1 MAPIDA
7 VGEVVTASGV
17 AGRRLRQ
24 VIARLS
30 EGPHR
35 LADLVRDC
43 TVPRRSV
50 EVLLRAADAD
60 LLTRSDGTT
69 LREEVVAEYRTAFGY
84 EQLRRTEPADPFA
97 AQLAAHRQL
106 TGLLRT
112 AIASAPSNQAL
123 DHVSATAETAVRRAL
138 WLDASFDLA
147 GAHLVCVGDHDLTS
161 LAVGGLR
168 PECRVSVV
176 DVDERLLRYIAEWAA
191 ERGLSVDCWYGD
203 LRFGLPPALVGSG
216 DLVFTDPPY
225 TPEGV
230 ELFLG
235 RGAETLRDR
244 VNGRLVMAYGF
255 SPLAPALGVKVQRA
269 VHELELAVEAILP
282 AFNRYEGAQAVGSAS
297 DLYVCR
303 PTSRTW
309 QRLERRSSRTAMN
322 IYTHGGQ
329 SLEARGEEHGPALA
343 EVAATMP
350 DGERALYAGDGWP
363 RERAGSRVALT
374 DLFVSGP
381 PAGRAPT
388 FAAVNLVDDPG
399 PWLVRA
405 LLALNADRVRVL
417 VPNQHADLADAVSQ
431 GDLRSLLAAK
441 YTLKLRRSTPTS
453 RHAVVEATAVTD
465 NSAAR
470 WLLTHAH
477 GKVSNVL
484 RESLIRGSAEPLT
497 KNHARALVARFLPA
511 GWSDG
516 RLVDLPRAGIRALV
530 DGVER

>member
-1 MAPIDA
+1 MDA

-30 EGPHR
+30 EGPHH
-35 LADLVRDC
+35 LEDLVRDC
-43 TVPRRSV
+43 AVPRRTV
-50 EVLLRAADAD
+50 EALLRAADAD
-60 LLTRSDGTT
+60 LLARPDGTA
-69 LREEVVAEYRTAFGY
+69 LRDEVVAEYRNTFGY

-97 AQLAAHRQL
+97 AQMAAHRQL
-106 TGLLRT
+106 TGYLRT
-112 AIASAPSNQAL
+112 AIASAPTNQAL
-123 DHVSATAETAVRRAL
+123 DHVSATADTAIRRAL
-138 WLDASFDLA
+138 WLDATYDLA
-147 GAHLVCVGDHDLTS
+147 GAHLVCVGDHDLTA
-161 LAVGGLR
+161 LAVSGVQPR
-168 PECRVSVV
+168 CRVSVV
-176 DVDERLLRYIAEWAA
+176 DVDEGLLRYIADRAA
-191 ERGLSVDCWYGD
+191 ERGFTVDCWYGD

-230 ELFLG
+230 ELFLS
-235 RGAETLRDR
+235 RGADTLRDR

-309 QRLERRSSRTAMN
+309 QRLERRSSRTAVN
-322 IYTHGGQ
+322 IYTRGGQ
-329 SLEARGEEHGPALA
+329 SLEARGEEHWPALTA
-343 EVAATMP
+343 VAGTMP
-350 DGERALYAGDGWP
+350 DDDRALYAGDGWP
-363 RERAGSRVALT
+363 GERAGSRLPLAE
-374 DLFVSGP
+374 LFTSGP
-381 PAGRAPT
+381 PAGRAP
-388 FAAVNLVDDPG
+388 ADVAVNLVDDPG

-417 VPNQHADLADAVSQ
+417 VPNQHPDLADAASQ

-453 RHAVVEATAVTD
+453 RHAVVEATAVTE

-484 RESLIRGSAEPLT
+484 REALIRGSAEPMT
-497 KNHARALVARFLPA
+497 KNQARALVARFLPT

-516 RLVDLPRAGIRALV
+516 RLVDLPRAGIRALI